1 MSHSSRSVLPRKRRS
16 SRPSRGSSRPPQRS
30 RPVISLALVVIAA
43 GVIATGTY
51 FATRDD
57 VFTRLI
63 DRQTKISS
71 EDQIADL
78 RAQLDRLTS
87 RLDWDWVR
95 AAKLEQLTNDQST
108 QARNG
113 WPAGTIDSA
122 PLPSNMETPSE
133 PIVAIAQTTEHA
145 IIKKKKSHPSNRR
158 YARVIP
164 TRTQEAPTV
173 AGGNH
178 AYAEPVQAG
187 QQNYY

>member
-16 SRPSRGSSRPPQRS
+16 SRPSRRCNRPRQHS

-51 FATRDD
+51 FAIRDD
-57 VFTRLI
+57 VFARLI
-63 DRQTKISS
+63 NRQTKISS

-78 RAQLDRLTS
+78 RAQVVRLTS
-87 RLDWDWVR
+87 RLDQDWVR
-95 AAKLEQLTNDQST
+95 AAKLEQLTNDQ
-108 QARNG
+108 ARNG
-113 WPAGTIDSA
+113 WPARTIDS
-122 PLPSNMETPSE
+122 PLPPNMETPSE
-133 PIVAIAQTTEHA
+133 PIVAIAQTAEHA
-145 IIKKKKSHPSNRR
+145 IIKKKKSHASNRR
-158 YARVIP
+158 HARVIP

>member
-16 SRPSRGSSRPPQRS
+16 SRPSHGCNGPRQRS
-30 RPVISLALVVIAA
+30 RPAIRLALVVIAA

-51 FATRDD
+51 FAIRDD
-57 VFTRLI
+57 VFAWLI
-63 DRQTKISS
+63 NRQTKISS

-78 RAQLDRLTS
+78 RAEVVRLTS
-87 RLDWDWVR
+87 RLDRDWVR
-95 AAKLEQLTNDQST
+95 AAKLEQLTTDQST
-108 QARNG
+108 QAQND
-113 WPAGTIDSA
+113 WPARTIDSG
-122 PLPSNMETPSE
+122 PLPSNMQTRSE
-133 PIVAIAQTTEHA
+133 PIVAIAQPTEHA

-158 YARVIP
+158 HARVIP
-164 TRTQEAPTV
+164 TRAQEAPTV